1 MKYKLEI
8 DELICATLRGESC
21 PWPAI
26 GDDDFVGS
34 FLLRSKYHGVQ
45 PLLDQRLQT
54 AQGAE
59 LGWPKAVVNKC
70 RRAAILQAM
79 WEMRDRELL
88 NQVLAQLSNSG
99 VRPIL
104 FKGAA
109 LAYDVYSSPFLRT
122 RGDSDFIIP
131 FDARD
136 QVCTALESLGYSCWL
151 GVKGEF
157 VNNTAVYNRADPI
170 TGTHELDVHWRISN
184 SYFLSKL
191 FTYDELLSEARS
203 LPAFGRDALAAGPV
217 HALLIACMHRAV
229 KKQSPYF
236 VEGKEYNSGARL
248 IRLFDIHL
256 LLGELRPAQHDA
268 FLRLAMEK
276 GLEEVC
282 LEAIEHARASF
293 HSFVP
298 KSLCEARSRL
308 RQTEVASRYLS
319 GSATYQY
326 YLNFLAVEGVGNK
339 VSFLRQLFFPPEKYM
354 RAMYSEVQPDWLPWL
369 YLRRAIIEICN
380 RLLRT
385 LVARRPVGK
394 HEE

>member
-1 MKYKLEI
+1 MEYTLEI
-8 DELICATLRGESC
+8 DELICATLRGESR

-26 GDDDFVGS
+26 GDDDFVAS
-34 FLLRSKYHGVQ
+34 FLMRSKYHGVQ

-54 AQGAE
+54 TQGAE

-70 RRAAILQAM
+70 RSATILQAM

-88 NQVLAQLSNSG
+88 SQVLAQLSNSG

-109 LAYDVYSSPFLRT
+109 LAYDVYSFPFLRT
-122 RGDSDFIIP
+122 RGDSDFMIP
-131 FDARD
+131 FDDRD
-136 QVCTALESLGYSCWL
+136 QVCTALESLGYNCWF

-157 VNNTAVYNRADPI
+157 INNTAVYKRADPA
-170 TGTHELDVHWRISN
+170 TGSHELDVHWRISN
-184 SYFLSKL
+184 HYFLSKL
-191 FTYDELLSEARS
+191 FTYEELRSEARS
-203 LPAFGRDALAAGPV
+203 LPALGRDALAAGPV

-236 VEGKEYNSGARL
+236 VNGKEYNSGARL

-276 GLEEVC
+276 GLEGVC
-282 LEAIEHARASF
+282 LEAIGQARAAF
-293 HSFVP
+293 HSSVP
-298 KSLCEARSRL
+298 KALCETRSGL

-319 GSATYQY
+319 GSVTYQY
-326 YLNFLAVEGVGNK
+326 YLNFLAIEGIRNK
-339 VSFLRQLFFPPEKYM
+339 ASFLGQLFFPPEKYM

-369 YLRRAIIEICN
+369 YLRRAIIEIFK

-385 LVARRPVGK
+385 LAARRPVGK
-394 HEE
+394 HEK